1 MSLCSQIKREG
12 DYPSGLTPTNR
23 NVLKIDNH
31 SIIQTIYE
39 TNSTIHIY
47 LGGVQRWCIHST
59 IHKENN
65 RIKEEGFLVKIRYDM
80 LCSVEE
86 KIQAGGDINKLLNLL
101 IQYIH
106 DTYPE
111 VKYLSFSDLST
122 FREKGIA
129 EPSGLGTRRCN
140 NGSNV
145 NLAVMTYMYSGK
157 TWYEKNFGATIAKQ
171 SKNALDDII
180 IKWNKSKIQTHWS
193 IVKDMI
199 YNYKTLPF
207 TEKELEELYDHK
219 ELSEQELVSIYKDV
233 SVAKITSWKDF
244 FEPIFK
250 KIGIAQF
257 CIFVSPWL
265 DSFISENFNNL
276 MGLSYDMPIKPTNI
290 KYTKNAFIGGRYK
303 SFFKGARKNKTIKQ
317 FVEME

>member
-1 MSLCSQIKREG
+1 MER
-12 DYPSGLTPTNR
+12 
-23 NVLKIDNH
+23 
-31 SIIQTIYE
+31 
-39 TNSTIHIY
+39 
-47 LGGVQRWCIHST
+47 
-59 IHKENN
+59 
-65 RIKEEGFLVKIRYDM
+65 
-80 LCSVEE
+80 
-86 KIQAGGDINKLLNLL
+86 IQANK
-101 IQYIH
+101 
-106 DTYPE
+106 
-111 VKYLSFSDLST
+111 V
-122 FREKGIA
+122 
-129 EPSGLGTRRCN
+129 
-140 NGSNV
+140 
-145 NLAVMTYMYSGK
+145 
-157 TWYEKNFGATIAKQ
+157 
-171 SKNALDDII
+171 
-180 IKWNKSKIQTHWS
+180 
-193 IVKDMI
+193 
-199 YNYKTLPF
+199 YKHR
-207 TEKELEELYDHK
+207 LYDHK

>member
-1 MSLCSQIKREG
+1 MSLRSQIKKEG
-12 DYPSGLTPTNR
+12 EYPSGLTPTNR

-47 LGGVQRWCIHST
+47 LGGVKRWCIHST

-86 KIQAGGDINKLLNLL
+86 KIQSGGDINKLLNLL

-122 FREKGIA
+122 
-129 EPSGLGTRRCN
+129 RRCN
-140 NGSNV
+140 NGSNI

-180 IKWNKSKIQTHWS
+180 IKWNKSKIQTPWS
-193 IVKDMI
+193 IIKDMI

-233 SVAKITSWKDF
+233 SVAKITSWKGF

-250 KIGIAQF
+250 KIGIAEF